1 MSAQGG
7 STLLRLV
14 DVATPVGPRRA
25 VVAAPARPV
34 RLDRARLER
43 MRAGNYAS
51 AVNDD
56 LLEFLKREPVSAI
69 LFDGGSPDWGFT
81 ADLSDDE
88 VSELGFHMLRSQLR
102 LFRDAARCGVHVVVG
117 VGLGAREVYGYL
129 HGAERLQWE
138 LESRVAK
145 GEADAALARLDL
157 WLLDRMTLWTALG
170 ADAFLDERLAEV
182 LVGAVRRR
190 KRLDTLLAL
199 TAGGAS

>member
-7 STLLRLV
+7 STLLRVV

-25 VVAAPARPV
+25 VVATPSRPV

-51 AVNDD
+51 PVNDD
-56 LLEFLKREPVSAI
+56 LLALLQRDPVSAI
-69 LFDGGSPDWGFT
+69 LFDGGSPHWGFT
-81 ADLSDDE
+81 ADLSDEE

-102 LFRDAARCGVHVVVG
+102 LFRDAARRGVHVAVG
-117 VGLGAREVYGYL
+117 VGLGTREVYGYL

-138 LESRVAK
+138 LERRVAK
-145 GEADAALARLDL
+145 GETDAALARLDL

-170 ADAFLDERLAEV
+170 ADAFLEERLAEV
-182 LVGAVRRR
+182 LVGAERRR
-190 KRLDTLLAL
+190 KRLDSLLAL
-199 TAGGAS
+199 TASSAP